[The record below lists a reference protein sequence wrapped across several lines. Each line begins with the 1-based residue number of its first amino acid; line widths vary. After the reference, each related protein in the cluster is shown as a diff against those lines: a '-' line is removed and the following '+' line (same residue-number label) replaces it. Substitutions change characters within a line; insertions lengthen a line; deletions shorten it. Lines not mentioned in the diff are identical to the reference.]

1 MAIDLAWG
9 QGDGAA
15 WLLSEVYGRA
25 EEIWL
30 SGKKEGSIMD
40 LFYRSPEL

>member
-9 QGDGAA
+9 QGGGDGAA

-25 EEIWL
+25 EEI
-30 SGKKEGSIMD
+30 
-40 LFYRSPEL
+40 